1 MKTRKML
8 RAKIHRATVTHADI
22 NYEGSVTIPPDL
34 MEAAD
39 LYEFEAVN
47 IWNVSNGNRLETYA
61 IRGEEGSS
69 AICINGAAARLAGPG
84 DLVIIA
90 AFSDIPESECGAFK
104 PRVVFV
110 DCHNRIT
117 DAGPEIAGP
126 GVAPVRSNVYACS

>member
-1 MKTRKML
+1 MKEASRSL
-8 RAKIHRATVTHADI
+8 
-22 NYEGSVTIPPDL
+22 DL

-110 DCHNRIT
+110 KIVIT
-117 DAGPEIAGP
+117 GLPMRVPDRRA